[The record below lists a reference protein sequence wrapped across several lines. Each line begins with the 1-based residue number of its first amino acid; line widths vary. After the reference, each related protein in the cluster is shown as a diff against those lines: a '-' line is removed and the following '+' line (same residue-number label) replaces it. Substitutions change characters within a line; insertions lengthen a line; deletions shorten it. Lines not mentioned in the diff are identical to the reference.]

1 MGRTPLNPR
10 EERKGKKGDWVQSK
24 ESTSRTSGSPQAK
37 MGHQKSSLSPR
48 MGLSVPC
55 DGSKR

>member
-10 EERKGKKGDWVQSK
+10 EERKGKKEGWVQSK
-24 ESTSRTSGSPQAK
+24 ESTPRTSESPQTK
-37 MGHQKSSLSPR
+37 KGHRKSSLSPR